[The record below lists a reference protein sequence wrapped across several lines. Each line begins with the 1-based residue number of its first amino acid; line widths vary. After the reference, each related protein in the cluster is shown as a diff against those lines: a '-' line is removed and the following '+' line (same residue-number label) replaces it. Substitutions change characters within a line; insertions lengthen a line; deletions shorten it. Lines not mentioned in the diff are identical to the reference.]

1 MKKKNR
7 YLIFQFIFIEMV
19 LIMISGCK
27 KDNTADDSKDKKT
40 ITYGSMSDL
49 DGNTYKTLTLGT
61 QTWMA
66 EDLRTTKFNDGTAIP
81 NVTSAN
87 LWDSLTTAAFCTYN
101 NTLNTDTI
109 NTCGRLYNWY
119 AVNSGKLCP
128 SGWHIPDD
136 QEWKTLENYLIANK
150 FSYDSLTTDNMIGK
164 SMASTTGWL
173 TSLNY
178 ASIGNDESVNN
189 RSGLT
194 CVPAGA
200 RLGGANFGDFGVVN
214 YLWSSSEANALWANC
229 RYLAYDNNSLGTF
242 TSYKFFGFSVRC
254 VKDK

>member
-7 YLIFQFIFIEMV
+7 SIIFPFIIIEMV
-19 LIMISGCK
+19 LIMTSGCK
-27 KDNTADDSKDKKT
+27 KDNTADNSKDKTT
-40 ITYGSMSDL
+40 ITYGSMSDQN
-49 DGNTYKTLTLGT
+49 GNTYKTLTLGT

-81 NVTSAN
+81 NVTSTN

-101 NTLNTDTI
+101 NTNNSDSISTY
-109 NTCGRLYNWY
+109 GRLYNWY

-128 SGWHIPDD
+128 SGWHVPND
-136 QEWKTLENYLIANK
+136 QEWKTLENYLISNK
-150 FSYDSLTTDNMIGK
+150 FAYDSLTTDNMIGK
-164 SMASTTGWL
+164 SIASTTGWL
-173 TSLNY
+173 HSLNY
-178 ASIGNDESVNN
+178 AAIGNDESLNN

-200 RLGGANFGDFGVVN
+200 RLGGANFHDINVVN
-214 YLWSSSEANALWANC
+214 YLWSSSETNALWANC
-229 RYLAYDNNSLGTF
+229 RYLAYDINSLGT
-242 TSYKFFGFSVRC
+242 SINYKSCGFSVRC